1 MNGWKREIK
10 GAGMK
15 KMIQDTGCKMQD
27 EGNAVQDSG
36 CWIQDISFKLQDS
49 NVRYPVSGI
58 KHPASLFTLIELL
71 VVIAI
76 IAILAAL
83 LLPAIRNAKE
93 AGIKITCAKNM
104 SQIGIAANMFAM
116 DNDGHGPGGA
126 QSTGS
131 ISWHSILSNEV
142 FNKSWMIPRFMDYTK
157 PDTFK
162 YYTDGLWCPSSK
174 AGLTSGVG
182 NYYRVYGIN
191 PEIASSVNGNGM
203 YISNP
208 ESKNPS
214 YTSYYL
220 GAVLLNFSS
229 PSTKFMFG
237 EVMRNDFFG
246 SCWPGTG
253 AVTLDDGTNWPTF
266 TANGGNYAFRH
277 NMTGN
282 YIYVDGHFESLAWN
296 GGQINI
302 GSKFSYP

>member
-1 MNGWKREIK
+1 
-10 GAGMK
+10 MK

-162 YYTDGLWCPSSK
+162 YYTDGLWCQVRRPVSLQESETTTGYTASIRRLPLRSTATACISAIPSRRIRATHHIILVPCS
-174 AGLTSGVG
+174 
-182 NYYRVYGIN
+182 
-191 PEIASSVNGNGM
+191 
-203 YISNP
+203 
-208 ESKNPS
+208 
-214 YTSYYL
+214 
-220 GAVLLNFSS
+220 
-229 PSTKFMFG
+229 
-237 EVMRNDFFG
+237 
-246 SCWPGTG
+246 
-253 AVTLDDGTNWPTF
+253 
-266 TANGGNYAFRH
+266 
-277 NMTGN
+277 
-282 YIYVDGHFESLAWN
+282 
-296 GGQINI
+296 
-302 GSKFSYP
+302 